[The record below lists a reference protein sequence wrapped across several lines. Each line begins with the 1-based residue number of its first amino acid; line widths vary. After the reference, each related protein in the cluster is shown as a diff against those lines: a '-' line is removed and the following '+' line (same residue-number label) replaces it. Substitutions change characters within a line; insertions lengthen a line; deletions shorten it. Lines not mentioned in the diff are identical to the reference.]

1 MNIIRYPKRPK
12 WKELLK
18 RSALHTEDLRETV
31 CKILGEIR
39 AEGDRAVIRF
49 EEQFD
54 KVKLDSLEV
63 TEKEFEEAEK
73 AVDVKLKEAIMLAL
87 NNIRTFHAAQKFEGK
102 KVETLPGVT
111 CWQKAVAIEKVGLYV
126 PGGTAP
132 LFSTVL
138 MLATP
143 AQIAG
148 CKEIILCTPP
158 DREGNIHPAILYA
171 ARAAGVKEY
180 SRPVEYKP
188 LEPWHTVLTAFP
200 KYIRYSGQ
208 ATNMSQ

>member
-1 MNIIRYPKRPK
+1 MELSPETLCTAHRRYSRN
-12 WKELLK
+12 
-18 RSALHTEDLRETV
+18 SLRYAE
-31 CKILGEIR
+31 KIQ
-39 AEGDRAVIRF
+39 AEGDLAVIRF

-54 KVKLDSLEV
+54 KVKLSSLEV
-63 TEKEFEEAEK
+63 TEKEFDDAEK
-73 AVDVKLKEAIMLAL
+73 AVDNQLKEAIMLAL

-138 MLATP
+138 MLAAP

-171 ARAAGVKEY
+171 ALAA
-180 SRPVEYKP
+180 R
-188 LEPWHTVLTAFP
+188 LFL
-200 KYIRYSGQ
+200 
-208 ATNMSQ
+208 